1 MSPRASARDV
11 DLVRVD
17 DDRVSPFEG
26 EDLVSDQKEPGA
38 VEAVADFEQVVD
50 MRTDVGVLVPR
61 VEVRNAHRELVVHRN
76 PLKLL
81 GPVRIV
87 FS

>member
-1 MSPRASARDV
+1 MSIKQISV
-11 DLVRVD
+11 FV
-17 DDRVSPFEG
+17 EN
-26 EDLVSDQKEPGA
+26 KPGA
-38 VEAVADFEQVVD
+38 LSAMTQVLAEQGGD
-50 MRTDVGVLVPR
+50 MRADVGVLVPR
-61 VEVRNAHRELVVHRN
+61 VEVRDAHRELVVHRN